1 MREVEEIR
9 RTATTVGFLGSAGI
23 FAANELSRLTLRSR
37 KYLSLILI
45 WFFLSIAIFRL
56 GYVSVPMMLLA
67 PTLIAR
73 LSYNDNVNDRIDNLW
88 RIHRNREDQG
98 MGGTY
103 TSTHIDNGSQH
114 YQDKNYQ
121 FNAGFHVRMEQLVNG
136 ARVRPVLENPFS
148 RFNDNIM

>member
-114 YQDKNYQ
+114 Y
-121 FNAGFHVRMEQLVNG
+121 
-136 ARVRPVLENPFS
+136 
-148 RFNDNIM
+148 

>member
-23 FAANELSRLTLRSR
+23 FAANELSRLTLRSP
-37 KYLSLILI
+37 
-45 WFFLSIAIFRL
+45 IFRL

-114 YQDKNYQ
+114 Y
-121 FNAGFHVRMEQLVNG
+121 
-136 ARVRPVLENPFS
+136 
-148 RFNDNIM
+148 